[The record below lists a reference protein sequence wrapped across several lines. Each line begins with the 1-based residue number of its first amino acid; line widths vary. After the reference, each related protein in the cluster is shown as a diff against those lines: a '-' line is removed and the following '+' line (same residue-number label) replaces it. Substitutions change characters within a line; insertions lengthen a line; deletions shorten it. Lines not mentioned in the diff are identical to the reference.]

1 MLYKGEP
8 TLKLRI
14 LYLFVFLLIVSGLSN
29 QSFSSTLPPN
39 DEEYI
44 LVAEKSAVPVGGI
57 DGLTKK
63 VLAETSLKGKGKL
76 YLLVY
81 VNATG
86 GVDEVKVVKG
96 FGGEE
101 SAAVSIV
108 EKSKFTPAMNNNAPV
123 KSKIAIALNLN

>member
-1 MLYKGEP
+1 M
-8 TLKLRI
+8 KLRKEVYFI
-14 LYLFVFLLIVSGLSN
+14 AFVLLMCGLSN
-29 QSFSSTLPPN
+29 KSLASTLLPN

-44 LVAEKSAVPVGGI
+44 LVAEKSAAPVGGI

-101 SAAVSIV
+101 SSAVGIV
-108 EKSKFTPAMNNNAPV
+108 EKSKFTPAVNGGAPV